1 MYTKKTTLYAKI
13 EGTSGTDSTPTA
25 AANAILAHDVDLSI
39 KADMKERYP
48 GNADRSAFAEVRGK
62 TVYEL
67 KFNIQLAGSGSAGIS
82 PRWGCLLKSCDAL
95 ETISTT
101 PSSVTYT
108 PALVSTTCTI
118 WVNIDGIL
126 HKLVGCAGEAE
137 LELPAGELPKINFTF
152 SGVYSGL
159 PTDSAVEAMTYDA
172 TVPTIVKGTTTTLGA
187 YAGIIEK
194 FGMKTGNTIAE
205 RTSMNA
211 SEGVLSFIVTDRKPT
226 WSMIFEMVLMATVSA
241 NVLSYFHSVTTKALS
256 FVLGATAGN
265 ITTITAP
272 VCVIRAPK
280 TGDREG
286 LRTWEL
292 EGQLAR
298 SAAAG
303 NDEWSIKLT

>member
-13 EGTSGTDSTPTA
+13 ESTSGTDSTPTA
-25 AANAILAHDVDLSI
+25 AANAIMAYDVDLSI

-48 GNADRSAFAEVRGK
+48 GNADRSAYAEVRGK

-67 KFNIQLAGSGSAGIS
+67 KFRIDLKGSGTAGTA
-82 PRWGCLLKSCDAL
+82 PRWGCLLKACDSL
-95 ETISTT
+95 ETIAGG

-108 PALVSTTCTI
+108 PALTSTTCTI

-137 LELPAGELPKINFTF
+137 LVLDAGTIPAINFTF
-152 SGVYSGL
+152 QGVYSGL
-159 PTDSAVEAMTYDA
+159 PTDAAVEAMTYDS
-172 TVPTIVKGTTTTLGA
+172 TVPVIVKGTTTTLGL

-211 SEGVLSFIVTDRKPT
+211 ADGVLSFIVTERKPT
-226 WSMIFEMVLMATVSA
+226 WSMIFEMVLMATSSA
-241 NVLSYFHSVTTKALS
+241 NMLSYFHSGTAKALS

-272 VCVIRAPK
+272 ACIIRAPK
-280 TGDREG
+280 IGDREG

-298 SAAAG
+298 SSG